1 MKRSYDGRLNLLA
14 ASDGIPVILFDRNL
28 VIVDY
33 NSSAAEKGFEKF
45 LGKTLAEYMSVH
57 EASSV
62 RSFLFVHGTSPNAP
76 KSRLSRI
83 EGLPGGTRALIS
95 VKEMF
100 GTKFGEMKIFRS
112 NSSMLKYADTVT
124 SLLPGEFN
132 TSDYIPSQ
140 DTESLLASDMLTKL
154 YMKCS
159 REEKEYTSFDVPTV
173 LCGTLKEISSGKRRI
188 KSEISFSNL
197 DGKPFV
203 SSLFDIGDFINC
215 IISILT
221 FADNAS
227 ESGKIEITADFPDG
241 SMKIYFKTVFKKPC
255 KETSDKISFC
265 DFEEYYPR
273 YATFAHVIEYMSNIF
288 DTLFDAEIDCD
299 NNFIGE
305 LTVDRTESPDASD
318 FHSPETVDFANLV
331 EKAFKFTSVISSCA
345 EKR

>member
-1 MKRSYDGRLNLLA
+1 MKRSYNGKLGVLA
-14 ASDGIPVILFDRNL
+14 ACDGIPVILFDRNL

-45 LGKTLAEYMSVH
+45 LGKTLAKYMSVH

-62 RSFLFVHGTSPNAP
+62 RSFLFVHGKSPKAP

-124 SLLPGEFN
+124 ALLPGWSD

-140 DTESLLASDMLTKL
+140 DIKSLLASDMLTKL

-159 REEKEYTSFDVPTV
+159 REEKKYTGFDIPTV
-173 LCGTLKEISSGKRRI
+173 LCGTLKEISSGDCKI
-188 KSEISFSNL
+188 KSEIAFSNL
-197 DGKPFV
+197 DKKPFV
-203 SSLFDIGDFINC
+203 SSLFDIDDFINY
-215 IISILT
+215 IVSILV
-221 FADNAS
+221 FADSGS
-227 ESGKIEITADFPDG
+227 ENGKIEIGTDFSDD
-241 SMKIYFKTVFKKPC
+241 SVKIYFKTVFEKPY
-255 KETSDKISFC
+255 KETTGKISFC

-273 YATFAHVIEYMSNIF
+273 YAAFAHIIEYMSNIF
-288 DTLFDAEIDCD
+288 DTLFDVEIDSD
-299 NNFIGE
+299 GNFIGE
-305 LTVDRTESPDASD
+305 ITVDRIKPADASD

-331 EKAFKFTSVISSCA
+331 EKAFKFASIISSFA
-345 EKR
+345 EKD